1 MSSHLVDGLAT
12 TDALAAVFS
21 DESVLQAMLD
31 VESALARVQAML
43 GIIPGS
49 AAAAIV
55 KAARA
60 SEFDATAIA
69 RAARASATPIVP
81 LVAALRERVASV
93 DGDCASSV
101 HYGVTSQDI
110 SDTALVMLLTR
121 AVPIIGG
128 TQMRIARRLRAM
140 SDEHA
145 DTVMTGRTLL
155 QPATPITF
163 GLKVATWYAGIH
175 RAWRQLEEAIAAAA
189 VVQCGGPA
197 GTLAA
202 LADKG
207 KPVRW
212 ALADALALHDGPPW
226 HTERGR
232 LAVVACGC
240 GILTGALGK
249 MARDVSL
256 LMQHEVGEV
265 AEPGG
270 GSSSMPHKRNPAGS
284 VRALAAATRTPGLVA
299 AYLAGMVQEH
309 ERAAGGWQAEWPTLA
324 ALIQTTGAA
333 SEAMADV
340 TEGLTVDRERMRK
353 NLDRVVESKFIS
365 PSVADALRRDLL
377 ACGERTSEDTRV
389 EPDTL

>member
-1 MSSHLVDGLAT
+1 MSSYLVDGLGT

-21 DESVLQAMLD
+21 DESVLQVMLD
-31 VESALARVQAML
+31 VESALARVQAGL
-43 GIIPGS
+43 GIIPQT
-49 AAAAIV
+49 A
-55 KAARA
+55 
-60 SEFDATAIA
+60 ATAIA
-69 RAARASATPIVP
+69 AAARADHFDAASLAREGRASATPIVP
-81 LVAALRERVASV
+81 LVAALRARVASV
-93 DGDCASSV
+93 DAGAASFV
-101 HYGVTSQDI
+101 HWGVTSQDI
-110 SDTALVMLLTR
+110 SDTALVMLLKRT
-121 AVPIIGG
+121 APILEG
-128 TQMRIARRLRAM
+128 TQTRLAQTLRAM
-140 SDEHA
+140 SEAHA
-145 DTVMTGRTLL
+145 GTRMTGRTLL

-163 GLKVATWYAGIH
+163 GLKVATWYAGIR

-189 VVQCGGPA
+189 VIQCAGPA

-202 LADKG
+202 LGDKG
-207 KPVRW
+207 VPVRW

-256 LMQHEVGEV
+256 LMQYEVGEV

-284 VRALAAATRTPGLVA
+284 ARALAAATRTPGLVA
-299 AYLAGMVQEH
+299 AYLTGMVQEH

-340 TEGLTVDRERMRK
+340 TEGLTVDRERMRQ
-353 NLDRVVESKFIS
+353 NMEGVGEPMFIS
-365 PSVADALRRDLL
+365 LGAADALRRELL
-377 ACGERTSEDTRV
+377 
-389 EPDTL
+389 DTL